1 MGGGRLE
8 DCGSGGLLVASQQA
22 PSRALIKWLV
32 IECFEKISNSLSS
45 HLLLLIIIFTRERRR
60 EKNIII
66 KIKHNNINDVILSSA
81 AFSLKNNLHTQQD
94 KKLLEEKITFFYP
107 EFFFLLII
115 SRYLYFPSNL
125 QFITRKRR
133 THSIKLVSQKSLMF
147 RVWNINGIILSSG
160 RSTTGSLFVMFG

>member
-8 DCGSGGLLVASQQA
+8 DCGSGGLLVASHQA

-45 HLLLLIIIFTRERRR
+45 HLLLLSSVIIIFTRRTTPR
-60 EKNIII
+60 KNIII

-107 EFFFLLII
+107 EFFFFWLCSDFRI
-115 SRYLYFPSNL
+115 F

-147 RVWNINGIILSSG
+147 RVWNINGMILSSG